1 MPSTHAQLQEL
12 YLTGDETN
20 MLLAEQLAEG
30 LFGGV
35 QHWDF
40 YARWQRLTLFYR
52 TVLQKPHIN
61 TADLIRYMRTIGIS
75 LDKPLWTE
83 SALPDEFSV
92 CASIVRRI
100 NLQEFTH
107 LADLGEGFRDY
118 SEVEEL
124 SIRHCPIVRL
134 PDYLWGWHRL
144 KKLEILSSEITQL
157 PAAIANLRQLET
169 LKLSS
174 YNYISLHED
183 LALLPRLQHL
193 HYDVWDV
200 VDAQSGSKQTLFPTV
215 IFQLPHL
222 QTLHLNGGFKLSIP
236 PATRLPNLQK
246 LYCFEFND
254 DDFPADFADLSA
266 LTDVYICSSKTLDS
280 LPDFLFDLPNLR
292 HLYLENIPLSPIDF
306 YPSIQRLPHLRQ
318 LTYKQAY
325 DFNSPEA
332 RRFKTLWARTYPRIQ
347 LQWLRF

>member
-1 MPSTHAQLQEL
+1 MPSTHAQLEAL
-12 YLTGDETN
+12 YLTGDDNN
-20 MLLAEQLAEG
+20 MQLAEQIAEG
-30 LFGGV
+30 LFGSL
-35 QHWDF
+35 QQWSF
-40 YARWQRLTLFYR
+40 YAQWQRLTLFYR
-52 TVLQKPHIN
+52 QVLQKPHIN

-75 LDKPLWTE
+75 LDKPQWTE
-83 SALPDEFSV
+83 TSLPEDFSA

-100 NLQEFTH
+100 NLQEFVA
-107 LADLGEGFRDY
+107 LASLGEGFRHY
-118 SEVEEL
+118 TEVEEL
-124 SIRHCPIVRL
+124 SIRHCPITAL
-134 PDYLWGWHRL
+134 PDYLWRWHRL
-144 KKLEILSSEITQL
+144 KKLEVLSSEIAHL
-157 PAAIANLRQLET
+157 PADVANLLQLET

-183 LALLPRLQHL
+183 LQKLPRLQHL

-200 VDAQSGSKQTLFPTV
+200 IDAQSGSAQTLFPTV

-236 PATRLPNLQK
+236 PATCLPQLQK

-254 DDFPADFADLSA
+254 DDFPDGFRDLSS

-332 RRFKTLWARTYPRIQ
+332 RRFKALWARNYPRIQ